1 MGLRTTRAFSIGG
14 RRYKAGEPIDLAGK
28 NLRIFQAIGYVEYGP
43 EEYQAQQLVPER
55 AADPAADQVAVTETP
70 SADESAPKSRRNYR
84 RRDLKAGE

>member
-14 RRYKAGEPIDLAGK
+14 RRYKAGEPIELAGK

-43 EEYQAQQLVPER
+43 EEYQAQQLAPE
-55 AADPAADQVAVTETP
+55 PAAVTETQ
-70 SADESAPKSRRNYR
+70 SADESAPRSRRTYR